1 MKIGVILSGCG
12 VQDGS
17 EIHEATLTLLF
28 LDRADAAP
36 VCYAPDKPQHDVVN
50 HATLSPVAGQPR
62 NILAEAARIAR
73 GAIRPLASADPDD
86 LAGAILPGGYGVA
99 KNLTTFAS
107 AGAPCEVDRDVAR
120 LLRALHAQG
129 KPIGAICIAP
139 VILAALFGGE
149 HPVLTIGNDP
159 ASVRALETMGAVHRT
174 ATVHEVVV
182 DRRLRLVTTPAY
194 MLASGIAEAA
204 SGIERLVA
212 DVLRMAKTPT
222 AAAKAAQ

>member
-28 LDRADAAP
+28 LERAGATP
-36 VCYAPDKPQHDVVN
+36 VCLAPDKPQRDVVD
-50 HATLSPVAGQPR
+50 HVRLAPVAGASR

-73 GAIRPLASADPDD
+73 GKIRPLALANPQE

-99 KNLTTFAS
+99 KNLTTFAE
-107 AGAPCEVDRDVAR
+107 AGAPCEVDADLAR
-120 LLRALHAQG
+120 LLRALHAQS

-139 VILAALFGGE
+139 VVLAALFGSE
-149 HPVLTIGNDP
+149 HPVLTIGDDP
-159 ASVRALETMGAVHRT
+159 ACARALETMGAAHQAAKVS
-174 ATVHEVVV
+174 EVVV
-182 DRRLRLVTTPAY
+182 DQRLHLATTPAY

-204 SGIERLVA
+204 AGIERLVA
-212 DVLRMAKTPT
+212 EVLRLATT
-222 AAAKAAQ
+222 LATAAKAGR